1 MALLAASGAARLALL
16 YGPLLLLGFAAGTLW
31 ALSHRPGLPARSRRI
46 CSVLWIVTLLAG
58 APLWLLF
65 AATVGL

>member
-1 MALLAASGAARLALL
+1 MALLAASGLARLALL
-16 YGPLLLLGFAAGTLW
+16 YGPLLVLGFAAGTLW
-31 ALSHRPGLPARSRRI
+31 ALSHRPGIPPRARRI
-46 CSVLWIVTLLAG
+46 YAALWIVTLLAG